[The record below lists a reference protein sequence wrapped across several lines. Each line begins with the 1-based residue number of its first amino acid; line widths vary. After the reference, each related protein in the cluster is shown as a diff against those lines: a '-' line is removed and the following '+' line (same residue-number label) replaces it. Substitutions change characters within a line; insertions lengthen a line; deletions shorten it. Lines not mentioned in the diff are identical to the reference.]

1 MVVVCSRYYY
11 AEYSKYLSPTRS
23 ALVVRNATR
32 YFKFKIRVVQTDHLS
47 EFSESFY
54 FLLRDLKIQH
64 RHTRIQKPN
73 DNAHIERFNRTIQ
86 EEGFKSKLP
95 NEDLIEKHL
104 KKFIYYYNNQSYH
117 LRINCNT
124 PCSFV
129 SMLKN

>member
-95 NEDLIEKHL
+95 NKDLIEKHL
-104 KKFIYYYNNQSYH
+104 KKFIYYYNNQRYH
-117 LRINCNT
+117 LGINCNT

-129 SMLKN
+129 SKLKN